1 MRIKFKCC
9 LIIWVIYFIADV
21 LNSASLVYVNTNSP
35 KGLKRPCHGLITGRA
50 SVVVLITGT
59 NLAAKHRIIA
69 VPAPAVISSSLLIL
83 FSRVLCLAFA
93 SSRG

>member
-21 LNSASLVYVNTNSP
+21 LNRASLVYANTNSP
-35 KGLKRPCHGLITGRA
+35 KGLKGPCYSLITGRVIGVNL

-59 NLAAKHRIIA
+59 NLAAKHRIIM
-69 VPAPAVISSSLLIL
+69 VPAPACIISRLLIL
-83 FSRVLCLAFA
+83 FSRVL
-93 SSRG
+93 